1 MYIFNEESG
10 KLEVLPW
17 QHLGLRGFFKE
28 PPAFESG
35 GAGLVSTIDDYS
47 RFAQMMLNGGT
58 FNGKRILSEESVR
71 IMTENNLTDSQR
83 TTFNWDQCLGCGY
96 SCLNRVLTNPE
107 QCEGVG
113 NIGEYG
119 WDGWLGTYYSNDPVS
134 GLTLLYMIQRAG
146 GFGSWPSREMKKI
159 AYSAIDNI

>member
-1 MYIFNEESG
+1 
-10 KLEVLPW
+10 
-17 QHLGLRGFFKE
+17 
-28 PPAFESG
+28 
-35 GAGLVSTIDDYS
+35 
-47 RFAQMMLNGGT
+47 
-58 FNGKRILSEESVR
+58 
-71 IMTENNLTDSQR
+71 
-83 TTFNWDQCLGCGY
+83 
-96 SCLNRVLTNPE
+96 VLTNPE

-159 AYSAIDNI
+159 AYSAIE